1 VQHVDL
7 GPPPPSLTTPKADA
21 ERAALRAFYSIPG
34 NEKLPYDKGFTAY
47 KGDGVREQLTEMFK
61 GKCAYCETF
70 YKATQP
76 ADIEHFR
83 PKGGVTIKDTRPQP
97 PGYWWLASEW
107 SNLLPSCSD
116 CNRPRRQDF
125 PGGLPRTAGKANRFP
140 LASEAKRA
148 AAPGQEAKERR
159 LLLHPS
165 LDQPEEHLH
174 FVSGAG
180 TIRDGE
186 IEPARLKSGRASK
199 MGEASIEVY
208 ALQRLGLI
216 ERRRTVL
223 RELNGHLTRALELKD
238 AAIRHPND
246 RKFVDNFRAAVSDIV
261 MFTAPEHEYAAMCRQ
276 VVAQFAIT
284 LFQEAPP

>member
-7 GPPPPSLTTPKADA
+7 GPSPPSLTTPKADA

-165 LDQPEEHLH
+165 LTACTPPVLRHAEHVH
-174 FVSGAG
+174 RRAPAEHSSSGDEWG
-180 TIRDGE
+180 YRM
-186 IEPARLKSGRASK
+186 SASP
-199 MGEASIEVY
+199 SS
-208 ALQRLGLI
+208 
-216 ERRRTVL
+216 RRRTS
-223 RELNGHLTRALELKD
+223 
-238 AAIRHPND
+238 AASSSTYP
-246 RKFVDNFRAAVSDIV
+246 
-261 MFTAPEHEYAAMCRQ
+261 
-276 VVAQFAIT
+276 
-284 LFQEAPP
+284 